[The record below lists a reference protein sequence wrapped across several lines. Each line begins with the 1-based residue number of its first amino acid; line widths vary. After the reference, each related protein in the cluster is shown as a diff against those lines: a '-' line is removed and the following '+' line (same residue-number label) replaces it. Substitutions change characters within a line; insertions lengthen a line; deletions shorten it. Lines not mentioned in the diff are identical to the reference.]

1 VSATRTLGVVLC
13 GWLLAAGSHA
23 LAAAAVEEFV
33 GPFPS
38 WADVK
43 TEYGAIG
50 DGKADDTAAIQ
61 KALIELRGKDSPKR
75 VLYFPAGTYRITATL
90 KLDRISHHE
99 PLGMSIAGEDPE
111 KTVIRWDG
119 PAGENMLRYNAW
131 YASLSRLTFDGAGK
145 AKTAIEHGESFTT
158 ANEFADVVV
167 KDVQFGIEAG
177 IKDGIAETAV
187 LRCRFYRCAKAAIS
201 IQNFNSLDW
210 YIWNCW
216 FEDCGIGVTNEFG
229 AGNFHVY
236 RSVFRRSTEADI
248 TIRHTGYFSFV
259 GNKSIESKAFFH
271 AKRAKNWKDTETWGS
286 QATLQDNRIFFPR
299 DSAAIW
305 IENNGPN
312 LLVDNLVRTA
322 KTGPSLLN
330 EPPAETA
337 DLISVGNKWTGE
349 APLKV
354 KGRLTTLDDS
364 QLVPGETKQ
373 VKPVPAP
380 FAARVDRPIIEVKAG
395 ADAAAIQAAIDEAA
409 AMKGKRPVVHLPKGN
424 YRIAKTLV
432 IPTGCDLQ
440 LVGDGPENATQLSNA
455 GGASPLIRVNG
466 PTYATFR
473 NFLVNAGN
481 DAVGILV
488 ENCDQPGSR
497 IFGEQLNTTG
507 YEYGFVADGLKNA
520 YVELRD
526 QGHDGMQ
533 VIGPGPEAGGARGE
547 GKEGTRGEGRG
558 TRENQDPTALGSP
571 RSGLAPSSAGLA
583 PPASPLRPWVALFCG
598 ASSRDTGQKAG
609 IHLYDV
615 QNGARLFV
623 RDIWYEGGAW
633 SLMNLTG
640 SGEFAYHCGFVAP
653 YAGFDENIAKRL
665 GAWEA
670 DVRKSVAPLQFDG
683 FRGKLAFTLVSTNG
697 AAIRVVPPSPDLKL
711 YLLGYVTNQKI
722 ELGGPEV
729 KGQVV
734 AEHVRVFRKEPTG
747 LDAVEGTGK
756 STPEFIREML
766 KPLREVKPQP
776 LAAPKDGATD
786 VRFYRVW
793 ANGRNGVR
801 VQAAAAP

>member
-1 VSATRTLGVVLC
+1 VDPKKVLC
-13 GWLLAAGSHA
+13 AGLCGCVLAVASVA
-23 LAAAAVEEFV
+23 LAAAVPVEEFV

-38 WADVK
+38 WANVK
-43 TEYGAIG
+43 IDYGAVG

-61 KALIELRGKDSPKR
+61 KALLDLRRMDSPKR

-111 KTVIRWDG
+111 KTIIRWDG
-119 PAGENMLRYNAW
+119 PAGANMFHYNAW

-145 AKTAIEHGESFTT
+145 AKTAIEHGEKFTT
-158 ANEFADVVV
+158 ANEFADLIV

-187 LRCRFYRCAKAAIS
+187 LRCRFYRCAQAALS

-216 FEDCGIGVTNEFG
+216 FEDCGIGATNEFG

-236 RSVFRRSTEADI
+236 QSVFLRSTDADI

-259 GNKSIESKAFFH
+259 GNVSIGSKAFFH
-271 AKRAKNWKDTETWGS
+271 AKRAKNWKETETWGS
-286 QATLQDNRIFFPR
+286 QATLQDNLILDPQ
-299 DSAAIW
+299 DPTPIH

-312 LLVDNLVRTA
+312 LLVDNAVRA
-322 KTGPSLLN
+322 KGTGPIVLN
-330 EPPAETA
+330 EPPTEKA
-337 DLISVGNKWTGE
+337 DLISVGNAWT
-349 APLKV
+349 AANALRV
-354 KGRLTTLDDS
+354 KGRLTALDDK
-364 QLVPGETKQ
+364 VVKAEEIKD
-373 VKPVPAP
+373 VKPEPVA
-380 FAARVDRPIIEVKAG
+380 FATRADRPVIEVKPG
-395 ADAAAIQAAIDEAA
+395 ADATAIQAAIDEAA
-409 AMKGKRPVVHLPKGN
+409 AMKGKRPVVHLPKGT
-424 YRIAKTLV
+424 YSIAKTLV
-432 IPTGCDLQ
+432 IPAECDLQ
-440 LVGDGPENATQLSNA
+440 LVGDGPENATQLNNA
-455 GGASPLIRVNG
+455 GGAGPLIRVKG
-466 PTYATFR
+466 PTHATFR
-473 NFLVNAGN
+473 SFLANAGN
-481 DAVGILV
+481 AAVGILV
-488 ENCDQPGSR
+488 ENCDQPGAR

-507 YEYGFVADGLKNA
+507 YEYGFIADGLKNA
-520 YVELRD
+520 YIELRD

-533 VIGPGPEAGGARGE
+533 VVGAGE
-547 GKEGTRGEGRG
+547 GT
-558 TRENQDPTALGSP
+558 SP
-571 RSGLAPSSAGLA
+571 
-583 PPASPLRPWVALFCG
+583 WTALFCG
-598 ASSRDTGQKAG
+598 SSSRDTGQKAG

-653 YAGFDENIAKRL
+653 YAGFDQNIAKRL

-670 DVRKSVAPLQFDG
+670 DLRKTVAPLQFDG
-683 FRGKLAFTLVSTNG
+683 FRGKLSFTLVSTNG
-697 AAIRVVPPSPDLKL
+697 AAIRVKPPSPDLKL
-711 YLLGYVTNQKI
+711 YLLGFVTNHKI
-722 ELGGPEV
+722 ELGGPDV

-747 LDAVEGTGK
+747 LDAVEGTGG

-776 LAAPKDGATD
+776 LAPPKGGVTD

-793 ANGRNGVR
+793 ANGKNGVR
-801 VQAAAAP
+801 VEAATAP